1 MLELDLRTGLPDGYS
16 SKIFCGV
23 RNFGGLSL
31 GLVLQGLG
39 VKLALV
45 PSSAGKSLSASE
57 IDNLSDGYL
66 RDRLR
71 EIARRPGACLW
82 PVGWR
87 DRRLRKRADLRALPR
102 EYLLLENSYVRNIG
116 IASGAVS
123 ADPVR
128 PLMWCSLIVLYG
140 TCRSPT
146 A

>member
-1 MLELDLRTGLPDGYS
+1 MSVLIIPPDSGL
-16 SKIFCGV
+16 F
-23 RNFGGLSL
+23 
-31 GLVLQGLG
+31 
-39 VKLALV
+39 
-45 PSSAGKSLSASE
+45 
-57 IDNLSDGYL
+57 
-66 RDRLR
+66 R
-71 EIARRPGACLW
+71 EAFARRPGASLW
-82 PVGWR
+82 PAGWR